1 MLGLLLIDH
10 GSRRADANAQL
21 EDMAARVRL
30 LRPDALVGIAHM
42 ELAEPTIAKG
52 MAALAAAGATE
63 IVALPYFLSDGRHVS
78 EDVPTLLREAS
89 VRLRGVSVRCGT
101 ALGPHDA
108 LAALLL
114 ERAGLT
120 PSP

>member
-30 LRPDALVGIAHM
+30 LRPEATVAFAHM
-42 ELAEPTIAKG
+42 ELAKPSIPEA
-52 MAALAAAGATE
+52 MASLAAAGATE

-78 EDVPTLLREAS
+78 EDIPLLLREAA
-89 VRLRGVSVRCGT
+89 VRLRGVSVRCGPP
-101 ALGPHDA
+101 LGPHDL
-108 LAALLL
+108 LATLLL
-114 ERAGLT
+114 ERGGL
-120 PSP
+120 SNS